1 MGSLS
6 TQAISFWAYGS
17 AGLQYTIVPFDGDVV
32 CCVRGDSAL
41 SQTLPPMEAGIYRF
55 RVAAS
60 TRWTGGY
67 DENGIRVTLNDPSDG
82 SVKYTICE
90 FSEVTNYHAQ
100 VTFHDVTVDQPGT
113 YALKIQG
120 THSDQRTGD
129 RACSIDGLSL
139 KRLYAAEPPSVP
151 PEVKIDVAEGARL
164 DLDYDGTVQ
173 VRGLS
178 LAGRGQVGVVD
189 ATTCPGYVMGRGKLD
204 VRPNG
209 TIVLFR

>member
-41 SQTLPPMEAGIYRF
+41 SQTLPPMEAGTYRF
-55 RVAAS
+55 RVAAN
-60 TRWTGGY
+60 TRWTSGY

-90 FSEVTNYHAQ
+90 IPEVTNYHAQ
-100 VTFHDVTVDQPGT
+100 VSFHDVTVDQPGT
-113 YALKIQG
+113 YVLKIQG
-120 THSDQRTGD
+120 THSDVRTGD

-178 LAGRGQVGVVD
+178 VAGRGQVGVVD
-189 ATTCPGYVMGRGKLD
+189 ATTCPGYVTGRGKLD

-209 TIVLFR
+209 TILLFR